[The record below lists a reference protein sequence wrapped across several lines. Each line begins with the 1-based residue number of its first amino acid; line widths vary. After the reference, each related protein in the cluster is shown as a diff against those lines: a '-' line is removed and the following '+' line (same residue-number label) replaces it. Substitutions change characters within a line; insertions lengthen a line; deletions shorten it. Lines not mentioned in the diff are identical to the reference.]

1 MKIHLNSFGILP
13 RDIAVQSKMM
23 QNQRTEVFQITTAII
38 SLNRSNGNS
47 YFHRVEPV
55 RLGIGRLSGLVE
67 RITETRAIFFASL
80 NNLENKW
87 SETTE
92 RAPRRK
98 RRLARARSD
107 GVAGVYFRYRARG
120 LLENHESETSA
131 STCVRVLPG
140 AEKNKEREARR
151 PSHEE

>member
-1 MKIHLNSFGILP
+1 MEDKRN
-13 RDIAVQSKMM
+13 
-23 QNQRTEVFQITTAII
+23 EVFEVTTAVI

-47 YFHRVEPV
+47 YFHRVESV
-55 RLGIGRLSGLVE
+55 CLGIEWLSGRVE
-67 RITETRAIFFASL
+67 RITKTRAIFFASL

-87 SETTE
+87 SETIE
-92 RAPRRK
+92 RTKRRK
-98 RRLARARSD
+98 RKLERARSG
-107 GVAGVYFRYRARG
+107 GVAEVYFRYRARG